1 MFTHAIYSSFERPCQ
16 NPSNKTLKRQYLF
29 KKIYKLYSYYF
40 NISSEIE
47 DVPAPDFLPGFVF
60 GCVIMAGLTGII
72 VGLCLR
78 IETIRR

>member
-1 MFTHAIYSSFERPCQ
+1 MLALLSFRKLTPTVVIISCQ
-16 NPSNKTLKRQYLF
+16 IK
-29 KKIYKLYSYYF
+29 YF
-40 NISSEIE
+40 LEIE